1 MVTRIN
7 NIRVL
12 VKLIKLEY
20 WVKSKKLCEE
30 GKVNGLL
37 ILTITCVCWTRD
49 LSNLPLAVSR
59 RSGLSICAVQYK
71 NTLTDKQT
79 QAAPLHKLCPLTFS
93 AASDTLRRLLRS
105 GCRNPPQRLLLAYP
119 QSYVTSPWRNSVCVS
134 IWLHSAKVI
143 VECGKVYYRRSTGAS
158 CILPRG
164 AVSGCCKDVQV
175 VSVGLYLYQW
185 LQSIVRCARCVTTVE
200 TQ

>member
-1 MVTRIN
+1 MVTRTN
-7 NIRVL
+7 NSRVL

-20 WVKSKKLCEE
+20 WVKSKKFVCEG

-37 ILTITCVCWTRD
+37 MLTITRVCWTRD
-49 LSNLPLAVSR
+49 LSNPPLAVSR

-71 NTLTDKQT
+71 NTHTDKQT
-79 QAAPLHKLCPLTFS
+79 QSAPLHKLCPLTFS

-134 IWLHSAKVI
+134 IWRHSAKVI

-164 AVSGCCKDVQV
+164 AVSDISYWV
-175 VSVGLYLYQW
+175 L
-185 LQSIVRCARCVTTVE
+185 
-200 TQ
+200 

>member
-1 MVTRIN
+1 MIVMETRTN
-7 NIRVL
+7 NSRVL

-20 WVKSKKLCEE
+20 WVKSKKLCE
-30 GKVNGLL
+30 GGQFNGLL
-37 ILTITCVCWTRD
+37 MLTIIRVCWTRD
-49 LSNLPLAVSR
+49 LSNPPLAVSR

-71 NTLTDKQT
+71 NTHTDKQT

-134 IWLHSAKVI
+134 IWRHSAKVI

-158 CILPRG
+158 CILQRG
-164 AVSGCCKDVQV
+164 AVSDLSYWV
-175 VSVGLYLYQW
+175 L
-185 LQSIVRCARCVTTVE
+185 
-200 TQ
+200 